1 VDFGFYTEEVP
12 MHSRQVKSR
21 FFANGL
27 LTIAAL
33 GFCPPLAAFG
43 QRVVLSENFQN
54 DTPDTQPASANFYS
68 RACVGFVNCATDPA
82 KIVVTGGQF
91 VDPFGPGNKSLVF
104 HNPNSAAQAAIT
116 WTAAFEDDASTF
128 RNGTI
133 DFDLWMEKPL
143 PVLGQP
149 GGKFWSFLDVRAGY
163 GGPDR
168 NRVSTVND
176 VTVWPNFRVQ
186 NLFGVPEPL
195 EQVVDA
201 GGRFSLGLETTFTDG
216 AADIFGPDELTHVR
230 LEISGTPGAESYVIK
245 VNNTPI
251 TWLQNGES
259 SSPWVPDAPGIN
271 VLSFLTDASG
281 FFSGGASNVYLDN
294 LVVIN
299 NDLPPLPDLLGDYN
313 DNGFVDAADYTVWR
327 DNSGSSATLP
337 NDAIG
342 GTIGQPHYQQWSTN
356 FGQSNSVAAAAS
368 VPEPTTFTGL
378 ALLMLGLSVG
388 NLSWRASR

>member
-1 VDFGFYTEEVP
+1 
-12 MHSRQVKSR
+12 MRSRDILSSA
-21 FFANGL
+21 FAFAL
-27 LTIAAL
+27 AAL
-33 GFCPPLAAFG
+33 EIWHSPAAFA
-43 QRVVLSENFQN
+43 QRVILSENFQS
-54 DTPDTQPASANFYS
+54 DTPDTVPASANFTS
-68 RACVGFVNCATDPA
+68 KGCVPFVNCATDPA
-82 KIVVTGGQF
+82 KIVVTGGTF
-91 VDPFGPGNKSLVF
+91 PDPFGPGNKSLVF

-116 WTAAFEDDASTF
+116 WTAAFQDDPTTF

-133 DFDLWMEKPL
+133 DFDMWMEKPL

-201 GGRFSLGLETTFTDG
+201 GGRFSVGFETTFTDG
-216 AADIFGPDELTHVR
+216 AADIFGPDELVHVR

-251 TWLQNGES
+251 NWLQNGES

-271 VLSFLTDASG
+271 VLSFLTDASA

-299 NDLPPLPDLLGDYN
+299 NDLPPLPSLLGNYN
-313 DNGFVDAADYTVWR
+313 NNNSVDAADYTVWR
-327 DNSGSSATLP
+327 DNVGLTTTLP

-342 GTIGQPHYQQWSTN
+342 GTIGQPHYLQWSNN
-356 FGQSNSVAAAAS
+356 FGNSNSSAAATS
-368 VPEPTTFTGL
+368 IPEPATWVGVS
-378 ALLMLGLSVG
+378 LLMLVTIG
-388 NLSWRASR
+388 RRQSRS